1 VNILLKNLYGICAIK
16 QKKKRMSVRYQQ
28 KPGKSTC
35 MSNKIR
41 L

>member
-1 VNILLKNLYGICAIK
+1 VNILLKNPDGICAIK
-16 QKKKRMSVRYQQ
+16 QKKKRMSVIYQQ